1 MGISWRLSLGR
12 KFKTFLNMETEGRIL
27 IKPLINVD
35 RRGFPQF
42 VDMSNSPIFA
52 PSKKPRTPPCQ

>member
-1 MGISWRLSLGR
+1 MGIYWWLSFRR
-12 KFKTFLNMETEGRIL
+12 KFKTFLNMDTEGRIL

-52 PSKKPRTPPCQ
+52 PSKNSELHLCQ